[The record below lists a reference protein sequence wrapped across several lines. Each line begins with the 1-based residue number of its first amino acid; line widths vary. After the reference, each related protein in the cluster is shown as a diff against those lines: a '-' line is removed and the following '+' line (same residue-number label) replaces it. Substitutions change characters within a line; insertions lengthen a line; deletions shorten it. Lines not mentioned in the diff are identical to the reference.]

1 MNKLA
6 LWAGPEEIN
15 LPSTDF
21 TDIIS
26 HSNNLILSE
35 KKKNQIISAFGIQA
49 YHMGAEYVWRYAMTS
64 LKEAIATLGM
74 KFVGEML
81 DREDIDEFSAPDTAL
96 TDYTAI
102 ALADQLG
109 IVGKTGALKLRHA
122 QELINHFFSKDCEE
136 ELGPDDALSIVSS
149 CVKYILGH
157 RQISVA
163 EDFTK
168 FRNRLQNE
176 TLAKDDPQL
185 AMLTNSAIFYIRTV
199 INILLANI
207 KGKKGATLEHSI
219 NNLNVIL
226 PQSWDKITEKDKW
239 NVGMTYRDVVTDGN
253 ETASV
258 GMKKALLKVK
268 GFDYVPESLRSNT
281 FRKAAQSVI
290 DTHFAFNNFY
300 NEPAVVRSL
309 RSLGTTIPAPALQE
323 CMEAYLL
330 VYIGNYYGVSEMA
343 APIARG
349 ELLSLPQEAWRLFF
363 NNILPKDELILNN
376 ISTQTQFTR
385 LSNLLKEMGIDMEG
399 EIHEGISRKLYQAIH
414 KGKYEN
420 FKSLKRRIFSEM

>member
-6 LWAGPEEIN
+6 LWAGPEEIS

-35 KKKNQIISAFGIQA
+35 NKKNQIISAFGIRA

-64 LKEAIATLGM
+64 LKEAIASLGM

-81 DREDIDEFSAPDTAL
+81 DREDIDEFSSPDTAL

-102 ALADQLG
+102 SLADQLG

-136 ELGPDDALSIVSS
+136 ELGPDDALGIVSS

-176 TLAKDDPQL
+176 TLTKDDPQL

-253 ETASV
+253 ETASI

-309 RSLGTTIPAPALQE
+309 KSLGTTIPAPALQE

-330 VYIGNYYGVSEMA
+330 VYLGNYYGISIGA
-343 APIARG
+343 SPLAKK
-349 ELLSLPQEAWRLFF
+349 ELLAITSDRWKLFF
-363 NNILPKDELILNN
+363 NSILPKDEILLIN
-376 ISTQTQFTR
+376 ITTQSQINRFST
-385 LSNLLKEMGIDMEG
+385 LLKERG
-399 EIHEGISRKLYQAIH
+399 ENLEEDIHEGMIRNLYNAIYN
-414 KGKYEN
+414 GNLNQY
-420 FKSLKRRIFSEM
+420 KSLSSQLLKDI